1 MIKTDSIIRVLLA
14 DDHRVLL
21 GSLKALLEHH
31 GFEIVGEATTG
42 EQALAVAAKV
52 HPQVIV
58 MDLEMPG
65 TGGLAAAHRMKQV
78 APTAKVL
85 ILSAHDDE
93 ADVLE
98 ALNDAGVAG
107 YLVKS
112 DAPEELVTAVRTV
125 ASGKR
130 YLSPAVA
137 PIVLSRLKN
146 PRQRGAGSA
155 TRSPCASAKS
165 CDCSPM
171 APPVK
176 TSRRASASAP
186 KPRKLIAKISKTSSI
201 CVRPPN
207 WCVMRSSTE
216 LSKPTEYLLTMRPAR
231 LSGGDFSFTL
241 HNAS

>member
-1 MIKTDSIIRVLLA
+1 MIKTDPIIRVLLA

-21 GSLKALLEHH
+21 GSLRALLERH

-42 EQALAVAAKV
+42 EQALAIAAKV

-65 TGGLAAAHRMKQV
+65 TGGLAAAHRMKQM

-93 ADVLE
+93 SDVLE
-98 ALNDAGVAG
+98 AFNDAGVAG

-112 DAPEELVTAVRTV
+112 DAPEELVTAVRAV

-137 PIVLSRLKN
+137 PILLSQLKN
-146 PRQRGAGSA
+146 PRPRGARGE
-155 TRSPCASAKS
+155 
-165 CDCSPM
+165 
-171 APPVK
+171 
-176 TSRRASASAP
+176 SRLTLRE
-186 KPRKLIAKISKTSSI
+186 REVL
-201 CVRPPN
+201 R
-207 WCVMRSSTE
+207 
-216 LSKPTEYLLTMRPAR
+216 LLTDGATSKDIAQSLGISPKTAQAHRENIKDKLGLRSTAELVRYAR
-231 LSGGDFSFTL
+231 KHRIVKAD
-241 HNAS
+241 